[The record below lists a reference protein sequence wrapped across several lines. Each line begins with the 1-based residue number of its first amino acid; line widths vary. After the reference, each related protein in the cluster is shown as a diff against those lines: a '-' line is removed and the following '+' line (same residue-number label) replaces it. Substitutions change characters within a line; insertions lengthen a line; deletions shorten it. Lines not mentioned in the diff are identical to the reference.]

1 MHEVDLDES
10 IDDPDE
16 LYLRWPQHNTPRVRN
31 SISILDEDFESGEMA
46 RAPPFDVDDELNRC
60 LTLARGA
67 RLGALGVDAV
77 VVGNNEALSDRS
89 HHTGDVFARGGP
101 SLAREVA
108 ALEGCRTGEAK
119 LTRGHDLPARHV
131 VHTVGPRYQA
141 RYTDA
146 AESALHWCYRGSLQL
161 CAEAGARSVA
171 LAPLHTERK
180 GYPLEAGA
188 HVALRTL
195 RKFLERHRGAFD
207 HVILAVGG
215 GESGNGSG
223 ELAAYEAIAP
233 LYFPRTAAEADASA
247 RELPAELGDAD
258 GEVIFA
264 ERLITIGASPGSGTG
279 GGGGNSTPHKKP
291 ARVPRGFGDVAASP
305 DGRKLTPRNL
315 DVVGDVGRWLKE
327 VDADGDGDGDEEGD
341 GDGGDAAK
349 QFLDAAGK
357 YQAAR
362 EAAAA
367 RAAAAAAARDA
378 ADYTT
383 LMRRAR
389 EAAAS
394 AEGAAMRKSAP
405 AYVHGQ
411 DGDGRPVLVVVG
423 ARVHARRLAGEEE
436 ALVLHLLAEVE
447 PLMRAPFTVLFVAAE
462 MGSDSGKTFD
472 FLRALL
478 HRFRAIHLRVAAF
491 YLLHPT
497 LKMRFTF
504 AILGAV
510 LWGKLHHVDSLAQL
524 HEHFEKGQLRL
535 PAFVFAADERRQG
548 GGASSRAEPPPPP
561 PPSAAAERD
570 LSAAER
576 AQLRW
581 GQQAAEVAAAP
592 APVLRAPSAPR
603 TMTMARSGANVY
615 SPLYDTGPLN

>member
-1 MHEVDLDES
+1 M
-10 IDDPDE
+10 
-16 LYLRWPQHNTPRVRN
+16 
-31 SISILDEDFESGEMA
+31 
-46 RAPPFDVDDELNRC
+46 
-60 LTLARGA
+60 
-67 RLGALGVDAV
+67 
-77 VVGNNEALSDRS
+77 
-89 HHTGDVFARGGP
+89 
-101 SLAREVA
+101 
-108 ALEGCRTGEAK
+108 
-119 LTRGHDLPARHV
+119 
-131 VHTVGPRYQA
+131 HTVGPRYQA

-279 GGGGNSTPHKKP
+279 SGGGNSTPHKKP
-291 ARVPRGFGDVAASP
+291 ARVPARPRRRRRVA
-305 DGRKLTPRNL
+305 GRPKLTPRNL
-315 DVVGDVGRWLKE
+315 DVVGDVGRWLR
-327 VDADGDGDGDEEGD
+327 GRRRRRRRRRRGGH

-378 ADYTT
+378 ADS
-383 LMRRAR
+383 RR
-389 EAAAS
+389 
-394 AEGAAMRKSAP
+394 
-405 AYVHGQ
+405 
-411 DGDGRPVLVVVG
+411 
-423 ARVHARRLAGEEE
+423 
-436 ALVLHLLAEVE
+436 
-447 PLMRAPFTVLFVAAE
+447 
-462 MGSDSGKTFD
+462 
-472 FLRALL
+472 
-478 HRFRAIHLRVAAF
+478 
-491 YLLHPT
+491 
-497 LKMRFTF
+497 
-504 AILGAV
+504 
-510 LWGKLHHVDSLAQL
+510 
-524 HEHFEKGQLRL
+524 
-535 PAFVFAADERRQG
+535 
-548 GGASSRAEPPPPP
+548 
-561 PPSAAAERD
+561 
-570 LSAAER
+570 
-576 AQLRW
+576 
-581 GQQAAEVAAAP
+581 
-592 APVLRAPSAPR
+592 
-603 TMTMARSGANVY
+603 
-615 SPLYDTGPLN
+615 